1 MTNPKIVK
9 MGIKMLFIA
18 MLMMLASCASIV
30 TKPVKLVT
38 DLTLKPVKIVTDA
51 TIDVLEKPAKKA
63 IQWAKP
69 KNPFL
74 K

>member
-1 MTNPKIVK
+1 
-9 MGIKMLFIA
+9 MLLA
-18 MLMMLASCASIV
+18 ALLVMMSSCASIV

-51 TIDVLEKPAKKA
+51 TIDVVEKPAKKA